1 MKIRISQPLSEI
13 MSRKVDALQVQFYNW
28 KTNKNT
34 VWDID
39 VSSRSDFLLQLCTIL
54 SSSMLCIWVACRNQS

>member
-1 MKIRISQPLSEI
+1 MMKIRISQPLSEI

-34 VWDID
+34 VWDI
-39 VSSRSDFLLQLCTIL
+39 S
-54 SSSMLCIWVACRNQS
+54 